1 MDYRL
6 RIPGEEDWPAIFNLA
21 MQAVP
26 DSKAENEEWWENRK
40 AIDDDHQRRRHYVV
54 ENNENEV
61 VGYGAIEESPDPGLF
76 RMFVVSSPDFVKQG
90 LGDYLYSHL
99 MSELNDLGA
108 RIGWIQEETRDLIV
122 QFFLEKGFRE
132 RTRFMLE
139 NGREAIVLYLELGSA
154 ENSKAN

>member
-6 RIPGEEDWPAIFNLA
+6 RIPEEEDWLAIFSVA

-40 AIDDDHQRRRHYVV
+40 AIDDDQQRRRHYVV
-54 ENNENEV
+54 EDERDHV
-61 VGYGAIEESPDPGLF
+61 VGYGAIEEGPDPGLF
-76 RMFVVSSPDFVKQG
+76 RMFVVGSPEIIKQG
-90 LGDYLYSHL
+90 LGETLYSHL

-108 RIGWIQEETRDLIV
+108 RIVWIQEESRDSIV

-154 ENSKAN
+154 ENSKA